1 MANLLA
7 QSLEIQA
14 QSLIFAGAE
23 AAQPL
28 TGQHHGPM
36 PVVALKVELGNG
48 NLEDALQQRPHRA
61 LGFMPELF
69 EAVVTGVPVAGIEQ
83 CDGQLQTWIR

>member
-1 MANLLA
+1 MAGLLA
-7 QSLEIQA
+7 QGFEIQA

-36 PVVALKVELGNG
+36 PIAALEVELDGHAAHFDD
-48 NLEDALQQRPHRA
+48 E
-61 LGFMPELF
+61 EL
-69 EAVVTGVPVAGIEQ
+69 
-83 CDGQLQTWIR
+83 

>member
-1 MANLLA
+1 MTGLLA
-7 QSLEIQA
+7 QRLEIQA

-28 TGQHHGPM
+28 TGEHHGPM
-36 PVVALKVELGNG
+36 PIAALEVELGNG
-48 NLEDALQQRPHRA
+48 NLEDALQHRPYRA
-61 LGFMPELF
+61 LGFMPKLF